1 MSKQEPRQIENVE
14 LANILN
20 LDWELDAHGEDAVYS
35 KSQLPNGKIAQ
46 MKMYNFRDSA
56 DPNKRE
62 CSIVYQDSKEEY
74 IFIPRAEVL
83 AGMDYKSG
91 AIHIKA
97 VAISAN
103 EQK

>member
-20 LDWELDAHGEDAVYS
+20 RDWEQDAHGEDALYF
-35 KSQLPNGKIAQ
+35 KGKLPNGKIAQ

-83 AGMDYKSG
+83 IGMDYKSG
-91 AIHIKA
+91 AFHIKVEA
-97 VAISAN
+97 LSVN
-103 EQK
+103 E